1 MATFPPFDFWSVPE
15 IWRPVKRYEGE
26 YSVSD
31 CGRVR
36 NDLTRYILKPW
47 PSGWKNKYLAVCL
60 CNGSRKNWKIHR
72 LVADAFLPRGEGR
85 SWVWR
90 IEVNHKDLNPHNNNL
105 DNLEWMTRT
114 ENEDHK
120 RFNKYMTPAEEN

>member
-1 MATFPPFDFWSVPE
+1 MSETWRSVQ
-15 IWRPVKRYEGE
+15 RYEGY

-31 CGRVR
+31 RGRVR
-36 NDLTRYILKPW
+36 NDRSGRILKPW
-47 PSGWKNKYLAVCL
+47 PSGYGNRYLALTL

-90 IEVNHKDLNPHNNNL
+90 IEVNHKDLDPHNNKL
-105 DNLEWMTRT
+105 DNLEWVTRL

-120 RFNKYMTPAEEN
+120 HFMQTMTPDDELPEALR